1 MKNLGIFSVFLGII
15 NLIFVFKFFDSQ
27 TGLPA
32 YKDLKSKIASIKVH
46 IEEVEGKNRQ
56 LSAEIRAI
64 KKNNK
69 YVERLIKRDLF
80 YVFENEI
87 MYIFK

>member
-1 MKNLGIFSVFLGII
+1 MKNLTLISIFLGVISI
-15 NLIFVFKFFDSQ
+15 VFVFRFFDSQ

-32 YKDLKSKIASIKVH
+32 YKDLKTKISAIKVR
-46 IEEVEGKNRQ
+46 IDGVENKNRQ
-56 LSAEIRAI
+56 LSAEIRVV
-64 KKNNK
+64 KKDGK

-80 YVFENEI
+80 YVSEDET